1 MYYLAIFSVLVLM
14 GYLIPDIISIIVEA
28 IQERIYVNEL
38 IKTILLTVL
47 VWTTLV
53 LIFWAI
59 V

>member
-14 GYLIPDIISIIVEA
+14 GYLIPDVISIIVEA
-28 IQERIYVNEL
+28 VQERIRVNEL
-38 IKTILLTVL
+38 IKTVLLTAL
-47 VWTTLV
+47 VWSTLV

>member
-53 LIFWAI
+53 LIFWVI